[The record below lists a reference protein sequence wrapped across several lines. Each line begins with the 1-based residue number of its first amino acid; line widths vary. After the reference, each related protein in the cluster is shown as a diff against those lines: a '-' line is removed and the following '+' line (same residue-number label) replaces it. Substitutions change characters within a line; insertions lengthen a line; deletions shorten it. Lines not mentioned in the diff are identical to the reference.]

1 MRTTLTIDS
10 DVAERLRQ
18 EAASGRRSFKEI
30 VNDCLRI
37 GFGLKS
43 EKPRKKFSV
52 QPHSSAYVPG
62 VDRLKL
68 NQLVDELDAQS
79 FIGSRCKQSSR

>member
-1 MRTTLTIDS
+1 MRTTLTIDA

-18 EAASGRRSFKEI
+18 EVASGRRSFKEV
-30 VNDCLRI
+30 VNDCLRT

-43 EKPRKKFSV
+43 EKPREKFRIH
-52 QPHSSAYVPG
+52 PHASRYVPG

-68 NQLVDELDAQS
+68 NQLVDELDAGN
-79 FIGSRCKQSSR
+79 FIASRGTTKT